1 MQDINKYIT
10 FAAVKEITEGVKPHK
25 KHKNLVL
32 TASLKGTKHFFNM
45 KTSLF
50 FALMEIANANPAG
63 FTVDA
68 KTLQPI
74 TKGYAVAMAETQNSF
89 NADGLERVIKFAEH
103 NTKVNAFGGWYD
115 SKGNNFY
122 FDATVIVNDLEA
134 AKELGRINGQL
145 AIFDL
150 YNMEEIRL

>member
-10 FAAVKEITEGVKPHK
+10 FAAVKVITEGAKPHK
-25 KHKNLVL
+25 KHTNLVL
-32 TASLKGTKHFFNM
+32 TVTRVTQKKLFNM
-45 KTSLF
+45 KTSFF

-122 FDATVIVNDLEA
+122 FDATVIVDDLDA

>member
-1 MQDINKYIT
+1 MLT
-10 FAAVKEITEGVKPHK
+10 FAAENLIINRGKSHTK
-25 KHKNLVL
+25 KL
-32 TASLKGTKHFFNM
+32 FNM

-89 NADGLERVIKFAEH
+89 NAAGLERVIKFAEH

>member
-10 FAAVKEITEGVKPHK
+10 FAAVKEITEGAKPHK

-32 TASLKGTKHFFNM
+32 TVTRVTQKKIFNM

-122 FDATVIVNDLEA
+122 FDATVIVDDLEA